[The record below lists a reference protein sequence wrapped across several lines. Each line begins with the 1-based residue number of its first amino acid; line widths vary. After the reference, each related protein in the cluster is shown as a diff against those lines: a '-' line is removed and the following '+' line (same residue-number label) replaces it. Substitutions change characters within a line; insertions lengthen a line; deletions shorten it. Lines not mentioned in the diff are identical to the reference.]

1 MELDRP
7 FLRLPYHFDAARLG
21 EELQGLSDEAWL
33 PHPSGLE
40 GNSAVPLVSING
52 ELKDGFD
59 GQMAPTPHLLNAPY
73 LLQVVAGFNEVVARS
88 RLMRLAPGSVIIG
101 T

>member
-7 FLRLPYHFDAARLG
+7 FLRLPYDFDAARLN
-21 EELQGLSDEAWL
+21 EEVQALSESTWL

-59 GQMAPTPHLLNAPY
+59 GQMAPTPHLLDAPY
-73 LLQVVAGFNEVVARS
+73 LLQVVASFNEVVARS
-88 RLMRLAPGSVIIG
+88 RLMRLAPGAVVQ
-101 T
+101 

>member
-7 FLRLPYHFDAARLG
+7 FLRLPHHFDAARLG
-21 EELQGLSDEAWL
+21 EDLQGLSDEAWV

-40 GNSAVPLVSING
+40 GNTAVPLVSING

-59 GQMAPTPHLLNAPY
+59 GQMSWKVFP
-73 LLQVVAGFNEVVARS
+73 QVTNTGRDLWLTS
-88 RLMRLAPGSVIIG
+88 W
-101 T
+101 